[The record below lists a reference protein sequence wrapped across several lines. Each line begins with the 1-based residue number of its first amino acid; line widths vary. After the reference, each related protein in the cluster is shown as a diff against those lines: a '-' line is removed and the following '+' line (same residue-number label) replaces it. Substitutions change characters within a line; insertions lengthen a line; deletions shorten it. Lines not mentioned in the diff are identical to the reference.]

1 MVLIDS
7 FLYEYLKGNKKL
19 IKYMNEGKL
28 SRADFYPLAIAQLE
42 LLKQADPKNPT
53 YVSCQAE
60 FYHLDGH
67 LRRAGELYRQVLEME
82 PLLDLKEKEKR
93 LIQKFCPLLLTTSKE
108 CFPLRDVVAIH
119 HPASPLIGYHLFWED
134 DYDFPDDYEPS
145 DHEEIWIQYDPEREV
160 VVKVMC
166 WFHSRVIESDFAVKE
181 AHNNRQRAIIRV
193 EWGKHGSLLCGW
205 ENMHD
210 PLTGISFPQWL
221 RKNYERVK
229 SGGRVPAH
237 PLKRFWPVGFD
248 GTFEEYTDFS
258 VPVDPRKWLQEKPLM
273 FKTQW
278 VNAAL
283 FTQALHYNF
292 HPKMEWPDRVHKALR
307 GSK

>member
-1 MVLIDS
+1 MIDS
-7 FLYEYLKGNKKL
+7 FLYEYLRGNKKL
-19 IKYMNEGKL
+19 IRYMNEGKL
-28 SRADFYPLAIAQLE
+28 SRSDFYPLAIAQLE
-42 LLKQADPKNPT
+42 LLKQADPKNPS

-82 PLLDLKEKEKR
+82 PPMELKEKEKR
-93 LIQKFCPLLLTTSKE
+93 WIQKFCPLLLTTSKE

-119 HPASPLIGYHLFWED
+119 HPTSPLIGYHLFWED
-134 DYDFPDDYEPS
+134 DYDFPDDCEPS
-145 DHEEIWIQYDPEREV
+145 DHEAIWIQYDPEREE

-166 WFHSRVIESDFAVKE
+166 WFHSRIIESEFAVKE

-205 ENMHD
+205 ESMRD
-210 PLTGISFPQWL
+210 PLTGIPLRKWL
-221 RKNYERVK
+221 RKNYEQVK
-229 SGGRVPAH
+229 SGGRMPAH
-237 PLKRFWPVGFD
+237 PLKKFWPAGFD

-258 VPVDPRKWLQEKPLM
+258 VPVDPREWLREKPLM

-278 VNAAL
+278 ANAAL

-292 HPKMEWPDRVHKALR
+292 HPKMEWPNRAHRALR
-307 GSK
+307 GS